1 MLKDLIQKNRSY
13 RRFDASY
20 KLSDDTLRDLIDLAR
35 ISPSAANR
43 QPIKYVLVNQDDQLD
58 KIFPCI
64 GWAAYLQD
72 WKGPEPKERPTA
84 YIIMITEL
92 QIAPHVNI
100 DPGICAQS
108 ILLGAAEKG
117 LGGCMIGS
125 MNKNKLRKILNIPNT
140 YEVLLVIALG
150 KPVESVVLET
160 IQKDGDIRYWR
171 DENNVHHVPK
181 RKLDDIIVK
190 FEEQL

>member
-108 ILLGAAEKG
+108 ILLGATEKG

-160 IQKDGDIRYWR
+160 IDKDGDIRYWR

-190 FEEQL
+190 FEEQI

>member
-1 MLKDLIQKNRSY
+1 MLKDLLQENRSY

-108 ILLGAAEKG
+108 ILLGATEKG

-160 IQKDGDIRYWR
+160 IDKDGDIRYWR

-190 FEEQL
+190 FEEQI